1 MYVCLIVVF
10 LLGPVVKNRVLNSEV
25 RTESLCQVKLQPV
38 FAFFPGR
45 YFSDSGSGMRLRD
58 VIVTLCGALKDD
70 AVALVDAIAPPDFV
84 LHSAL
89 GHSNG
94 EVGDL

>member
-1 MYVCLIVVF
+1 M
-10 LLGPVVKNRVLNSEV
+10 LNSYYSWIIAKWRRTERHKI
-25 RTESLCQVKLQPV
+25 RTESLFQVNSQPV
-38 FAFFPGR
+38 LVLFPGR

-70 AVALVDAIAPPDFV
+70 AVALVDAIAPPDFI

-94 EVGDL
+94 EVCVF